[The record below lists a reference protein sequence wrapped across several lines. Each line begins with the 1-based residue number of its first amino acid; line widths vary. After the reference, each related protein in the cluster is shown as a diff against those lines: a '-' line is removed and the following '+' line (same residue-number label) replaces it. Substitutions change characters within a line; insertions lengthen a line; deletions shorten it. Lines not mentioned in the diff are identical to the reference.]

1 MSIDKIHRF
10 LEEAKKMSKLPEEE
24 TEIMNLELDLEVIGF
39 LKGVAAAWN
48 CEVNDILVATLLAII
63 HDEQ

>member
-1 MSIDKIHRF
+1 MSIDKIHHF
-10 LEEAKKMSKLPEEE
+10 LEEAKKMSQLPKEE
-24 TEIMNLELDLEVIGF
+24 TETLDLELDLEVVGF

-63 HDEQ
+63 HEEQ

>member
-24 TEIMNLELDLEVIGF
+24 TEIMNLELDLEIIGF